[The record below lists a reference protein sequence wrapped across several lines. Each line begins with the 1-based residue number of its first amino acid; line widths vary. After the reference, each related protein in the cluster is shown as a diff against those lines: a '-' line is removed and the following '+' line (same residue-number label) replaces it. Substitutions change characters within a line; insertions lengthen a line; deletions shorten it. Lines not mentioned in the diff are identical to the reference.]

1 MLNSY
6 TLFNLNHW
14 PFVCSFIVV
23 GKNDRERIP
32 LCSFRYENP
41 FDVGVRQKVYRR
53 NYSKS
58 YEKRKSNAS

>member
-32 LCSFRYENP
+32 LCSFRYKNP